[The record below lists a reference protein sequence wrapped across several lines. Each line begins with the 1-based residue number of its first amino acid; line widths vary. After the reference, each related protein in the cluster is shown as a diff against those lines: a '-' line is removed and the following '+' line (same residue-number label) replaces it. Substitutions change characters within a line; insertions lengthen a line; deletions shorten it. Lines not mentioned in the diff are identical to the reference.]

1 MRNLGNGK
9 RISKHRGS
17 ARRAAGGLVI
27 VFVALTCATAQ
38 ESSEKR
44 KRVLELL
51 ELTKWVERETAI
63 MLQLFGGIR
72 GSQRTTRE
80 LEAAATAKPN
90 ELRALLVPVY
100 MKHLDMKMLDALISF
115 YGSPAGKRY
124 LERESEMMSDVA
136 SVRMK
141 WFGELVTRIVRA
153 RKEK

>member
-1 MRNLGNGK
+1 M
-9 RISKHRGS
+9 
-17 ARRAAGGLVI
+17 V

-51 ELTKWVERETAI
+51 ELTKWAERQAAI
-63 MLQLFGGIR
+63 MLQDIGHIR
-72 GSQRTTRE
+72 ASQRTTRE

-90 ELRALLVPVY
+90 ELRDLLVPIY

-124 LERESEMMSDVA
+124 LEREPEMMSDVG

-141 WFGELVTRIVRA
+141 WSGELVTRIVRA

>member
-1 MRNLGNGK
+1 M
-9 RISKHRGS
+9 
-17 ARRAAGGLVI
+17 I

-63 MLQLFGGIR
+63 MLRLFGGIR

-90 ELRALLVPVY
+90 ELRDLLVPIY

-124 LERESEMMSDVA
+124 LERESEIMSDV
-136 SVRMK
+136 SRVRMK
-141 WFGELVTRIVRA
+141 WLTELVSRIRPA
-153 RKEK
+153 KKEK